1 MNSLRKLIQ
10 ENPYSTLSTQVLRN
24 SFLLPTWLGTT
35 LIDQLTW
42 PLNEQMDYIYKIE
55 NEHFKGALIMPGIA
69 QSNDDDSA
77 IERLKKAD
85 IVIFEIHGGAFVVGN
100 CTMYISSFISWIN
113 FLKEKYQ
120 LDACVMTIEYGLA
133 PMNKYP
139 GPVNEC
145 VSAYTYLTQDLG
157 VSPSR
162 IIVSGDSAGGTLAIE
177 TLVNIYAPDIFKA
190 KRPSLQ
196 IPLPA
201 GLLLSSPFLSS
212 DTSTES
218 WIKYEKTDMVSKAA
232 NQVVSK
238 RYFNFPNS
246 KIEDIPALNLMKIE
260 EFKRFMPKHVWV
272 IFGKQEVFYDSIIEM
287 FDKVK
292 REGGIEVELIQEDL
306 SHDWFMFPQVI
317 DFKHRHIVKKY
328 DELFVDF
335 VVKAVKEASEC

>member
-1 MNSLRKLIQ
+1 
-10 ENPYSTLSTQVLRN
+10 
-24 SFLLPTWLGTT
+24 
-35 LIDQLTW
+35 
-42 PLNEQMDYIYKIE
+42 
-55 NEHFKGALIMPGIA
+55 
-69 QSNDDDSA
+69 
-77 IERLKKAD
+77 
-85 IVIFEIHGGAFVVGN
+85 
-100 CTMYISSFISWIN
+100 
-113 FLKEKYQ
+113 
-120 LDACVMTIEYGLA
+120 
-133 PMNKYP
+133 MNKYP

-145 VSAYTYLTQDLG
+145 VSAFTYLTQDLG

-177 TLVNIYAPDIFKA
+177 TLVNVYAPDIFKA

-201 GLLLSSPFLSS
+201 GLLLSSPYLSP

-218 WIKYEKTDMVSKAA
+218 WTKYEKTDMVSKAST
-232 NQVVSK
+232 QVVSK
-238 RYFNFPNS
+238 RYFDFPNN

-272 IFGKQEVFYDSIIEM
+272 IFGTQEVFHDSIIEM

-292 REGGIEVELIQEDL
+292 REGVIEVELVQEDL

-317 DFKHRHIVKKY
+317 DVKHRHIVKKY

-335 VVKAVKEASEC
+335 VVKSVKEASEC

>member
-232 NQVVSK
+232 NQ
-238 RYFNFPNS
+238 
-246 KIEDIPALNLMKIE
+246 IE

-292 REGGIEVELIQEDL
+292 QEDGIEVELIQEDL